1 MEQNSAN
8 LSERELM
15 MDMLNSQKQ
24 LMSLYSLDI
33 SESACPKLR
42 NTLGSL
48 FTDISNDQ
56 YKLWDLMNRK
66 GYYPVDQAEKQKL
79 DQAKQKAQQMKP
91 TMN

>member
-1 MEQNSAN
+1 MEQKNAN

-24 LMSLYSLDI
+24 LMSLYTLDL
-33 SESACPKLR
+33 SEAACPKQR
-42 NTLGSL
+42 NTLGILYS
-48 FTDISNDQ
+48 DVSNDQ

-79 DQAKQKAQQMKP
+79 DQAKQKARQMKP
-91 TMN
+91 TVN